1 MIQKINMKNLSTAKD
16 LYNLQRA
23 AYLVEAKL
31 IGFDDIPPL
40 KESFEDFLNC
50 NETFIGFFKGEEL
63 TGAVSYEIEGNELT
77 ICRMV
82 VDPKHFRKGIAGKLL
97 NSVVDIDQNV
107 QVFKVST
114 GKDNQP
120 AKNLYQ
126 KNGFKLVE
134 EIEVAPGFFISHFE
148 KRRP

>member
-1 MIQKINMKNLSTAKD
+1 MIQKIDMKNLSTAKD

-40 KESFEDFLNC
+40 KESFEEFLNC
-50 NETFIGFFKGEEL
+50 NETFIGFFEGEEL

-97 NSVVDIDQNV
+97 NAVVDIDQNV

-134 EIEVAPGFFISHFE
+134 DREVAPGFFISHFE

>member
-1 MIQKINMKNLSTAKD
+1 MIQIIDMKNLSLAND
-16 LYNLQRA
+16 LYNLQRS
-23 AYLVEAKL
+23 AYLVEAR
-31 IGFDDIPPL
+31 IVGFDDIPPL
-40 KESFEDFLNC
+40 KESFEEFLISG
-50 NETFIGFFKGEEL
+50 ESFLGFFEMGEL
-63 TGAVSYEIEGNELT
+63 TGAVSFETEGKELT

-82 VDPKHFRKGIAGKLL
+82 VDPKHFRKGIAEKLL
-97 NSVVDIDQNV
+97 NAVEDIDQNI

-134 EIEVAPGFFISHFE
+134 DMEAAPGFFISHFE
-148 KRRP
+148 KTRP